1 MKRIGFLGLL
11 ALTLATACNTTPVQN
26 VAKPTRVL
34 GAIELSLNSAGVSS
48 ARFTNHSTRISTLRE
63 ADVVLGTGIT
73 NVITTTNDPF
83 DYLVATFP
91 VSHAPSSTTAF
102 NNLTLYA
109 QAAAGN
115 VGDTAIKTI
124 TNFGGASP
132 SEQVRLAKLVTPVH
146 AVTTDVPGNIV
157 LDTAKADFQ
166 AFTNTGL
173 NNEVS
178 TATNLAIAG
187 GAMTASDTLLNYG
200 FSARCV
206 TICPLINSR
215 LIVLG
220 STGQISIA
228 LRVPKSI
235 DIYKFVMTFIVMDE
249 SVSRVTRS
257 VIPSED
263 VVTTEARGTTVVGA
277 SELMQFGLHRDTTV
291 LLSSVT
297 VDDVN
302 TSKLNASI
310 SALGIG
316 RISAGSNGHSCGL
329 DATGKAYCWG
339 NNNSGQLGN
348 NDPTHTN
355 SITPVAVSNAIS
367 GAVNFSS
374 ITAGDIFTC
383 GLSLNG
389 TAYCW
394 GSNFGGRL
402 GNTAFD
408 SDIPVLVA
416 NPVVGQ
422 QYANISAGYSHTCMT
437 SVLAGIAYCWGDN
450 SFGQLGIPNT
460 TATSNVPVLVS
471 GSQTYLGISAGNG
484 YTCGIAS
491 DDLAYCWGNNSV
503 GQLGNNDPTHTSSST
518 PVAVSGAAT
527 YSSVSAGNAFSCA
540 IDLSKNAFCW
550 GSNNNGQLGN
560 NTIVDSDAP
569 VAVNGGLN
577 FSSITTGGFHTC
589 AVAVSGDAYCWGFD
603 GNGQLGNGLPL
614 ANVLTP
620 SLVSAPTGGAV
631 SYSSL
636 SVGFSHACSIS
647 TNGNAFCWGLNTV
660 GQLGNNSTTDSDIP
674 IRDATTSLTL

>member
-1 MKRIGFLGLL
+1 MKHLRYFGLI
-11 ALTLATACNTTPVQN
+11 ALMLVTACNTTPVHNTSGQD
-26 VAKPTRVL
+26 RLL
-34 GAIELSLNSAGVSS
+34 GAIELRVDSTGVSS
-48 ARFTNHSTRISTLRE
+48 VQFTNKGTRSSTLRE
-63 ADVVLGTGIT
+63 ADVVFANGIT

-83 DYLVATFP
+83 NYLVASFE
-91 VSHAPSSTTAF
+91 VSHTSLSAAAF

-109 QAAAGN
+109 QAKAGN

-124 TNFGGASP
+124 TDFGGVTNTT
-132 SEQVRLAKLVTPVH
+132 EQERLAKLVAPVH

-157 LDTAKADFQ
+157 LDNLKADFQ
-166 AFTNTGL
+166 AFTST
-173 NNEVS
+173 EVA
-178 TATNLAIAG
+178 TATALATTG
-187 GAMTASDTLLNYG
+187 GAMTGSDTLLNFG
-200 FSARCV
+200 FSARCA
-206 TICPLINSR
+206 TLCSPNSR
-215 LIVLG
+215 TIALG
-220 STGQISIA
+220 ATGQVSIA
-228 LRVPKSI
+228 LRVPKSTSA
-235 DIYKFVMTFIVMDE
+235 YKFVMNFIVMDE

-257 VIPSED
+257 VIPSEA
-263 VVTTEARGTTVVGA
+263 VAAAEARANTLVGA
-277 SELMQFGLHRDTTV
+277 TELMQFGLHRDTTV
-291 LLSSVT
+291 LPSSVA

-302 TSKLNASI
+302 TSKFAASI

-355 SITPVAVSNAIS
+355 SITPVAVSDALS

-383 GLSLNG
+383 GLSLDG

-408 SDIPVLVA
+408 SDIPVLVS

-437 SVLAGIAYCWGDN
+437 SVLDGIGYCWGDN
-450 SFGQLGIPNT
+450 GFGQLGIPNT

-471 GSQTYLGISAGNG
+471 GPQTYLGISAGNG

-491 DDLAYCWGNNSV
+491 DNLAYCWGNNSL
-503 GQLGNNDPTHTSSST
+503 GQLGNNDPTHTNLST
-518 PVAVSGAAT
+518 PVAVSGAVT

-540 IDLSKNAFCW
+540 IDLDKNAFCW

-589 AVAVSGDAYCWGFD
+589 AVAISGDAYCWGYD

-620 SLVSAPTGGAV
+620 SLVSAPSGGAV

-647 TNGNAFCWGLNTV
+647 INGNAFCWGLNTL

-674 IRDATTSLTL
+674 VRDATTSLTL